1 MTRIKRVYL
10 YETSDGVRH
19 PSSTTAKEVQA
30 RLDLAE
36 ALGSEEWE
44 ETLGMVKVTDF
55 ITFLEQNRE
64 VIWNFLRPENVGIEP

>member
-19 PSSTTAKEVQA
+19 PLSTAAKEVQA

-44 ETLGMVKVTDF
+44 ETLGMVKVTDL

-64 VIWNFLRPENVGIEP
+64 VIWNFLSPKNVGIEP